1 MKLKT
6 ITRAAVVSTGVAVAG
21 LTLATSPASAAAAA
35 DCGSAC
41 SVSKHVNTGIET
53 ADYQAQVN
61 NSTSGSGVTSW
72 IWVWSN
78 NSGAHADYYLNG
90 DGSMHKIYGP
100 AKGAASTTLS
110 RDVTSFRVCGP
121 NGFGA
126 DTCSA
131 WAHPQY

>member
-6 ITRAAVVSTGVAVAG
+6 ITRAAAVATGMTVAG
-21 LTLATSPASAAAAA
+21 LTLASSPASASAAA
-35 DCGSAC
+35 DCGYAC
-41 SVSKHVNTGIET
+41 SVSKHVDTGVDS

-61 NSTSGSGVTSW
+61 NSTAGPGVTSW

-90 DGSMHKIYGP
+90 DATMHKIYGP
-100 AKGAASTTLS
+100 ARSSASTTLS

-121 NGFGA
+121 NGFGGDA
-126 DTCSA
+126 CSA